1 MQEDHLKL
9 TETVNINVT
18 VTLNHSQLE
27 RILMALNE
35 AQKLDA
41 ICKVL
46 GIDPATGATT
56 TPTLTATVDPTAL
69 QSGVDAAL
77 TANASVKAVV
87 AGVAD
92 IQAQV
97 DEPTPAVTDQLS
109 AAAPAAA

>member
-18 VTLNHSQLE
+18 VTLNHSQFE
-27 RILMALNE
+27 RILMSLNE
-35 AQKLDA
+35 AQKLNA
-41 ICKVL
+41 ICKAL
-46 GIDPATGATT
+46 GIDPTTGATI

-69 QSGVDAAL
+69 QAGIDAAL

-97 DEPTPAVTDQLS
+97 DEPTPAVTSHL
-109 AAAPAAA
+109 ATVATA